1 MKQTIT
7 YTGDDLGGPYSYTEE
22 REVPD
27 TLLEKIKRLLNR
39 EAVYTHAPLLP
50 SYPDLRKGQIVTIID
65 DSGKSCRAMVK
76 NVVSQYTGDDY
87 VLKEVTMD
95 YFDKTHL

>member
-1 MKQTIT
+1 MKQTI
-7 YTGDDLGGPYSYTEE
+7 GDDLGGQEMT
-22 REVPD
+22 
-27 TLLEKIKRLLNR
+27 EKIKRLLNG
-39 EAVYTHAPLLP
+39 ESVYTHAPRLS

-76 NVVSQYTGDDY
+76 NVTTDYRGDDY